1 MFSNLDSLGDAQK
14 ANTPFTPLNLLSGCV
29 LKAGYQCAAF
39 SILKA
44 ATDEAVQ
51 NREQTA
57 RGVS

>member
-51 NREQTA
+51 NR
-57 RGVS
+57 